1 MGLLVKFLDNGF
13 KWWRYKD
20 TEKIPVKQVQ
30 HTLQC
35 TNEEMDG
42 LKDSFSLKFECFFFS
57 LSRVV
62 CSMLS
67 DT

>member
-1 MGLLVKFLDNGF
+1 MEFLNNGF

-35 TNEEMDG
+35 TNKEMVS
-42 LKDSFSLKFECFFFS
+42 LKDNFSLKFEFVFFS